1 MQASTSAMSSDGDAR
16 SMIVEPDWPPSKS
29 TIMTMPSSI
38 SIIAV
43 RHRREAIERSKH
55 HLNLNLSLVLARNS
69 TDMCITSLCVEGKGV
84 AT

>member
-1 MQASTSAMSSDGDAR
+1 M
-16 SMIVEPDWPPSKS
+16 
-29 TIMTMPSSI
+29 
-38 SIIAV
+38 
-43 RHRREAIERSKH
+43 ERSKH